1 MLRYRYELMRTT
13 AISSRLV
20 HLLLLL
26 IIVELTL
33 ATAYVHLT
41 LGGLDKTLNGLGF
54 LALGA
59 AYVAT
64 SLLPFDSVRRLSWL
78 PRIGLAVFALGTIAA
93 YLVIGPYFQLGWI
106 TKGIEVAIIGLVI
119 VDVLVD

>member
-1 MLRYRYELMRTT
+1 MLGYRYQLMRTT

-64 SLLPFDSVRRLSWL
+64 ALLPFDFVRRLSWL
-78 PRIGLAVFALGTIAA
+78 PRIGLAVFALGTIGA
-93 YLVIGPYFQLGWI
+93 YVVIGPYFQLGWI

-119 VDVLVD
+119 V

>member
-1 MLRYRYELMRTT
+1 MLGYRYQLMRTT

-41 LGGLDKTLNGLGF
+41 LG
-54 LALGA
+54 A
-59 AYVAT
+59 AYVVTA
-64 SLLPFDSVRRLSWL
+64 LLPFDFVRRLSWL
-78 PRIGLAVFALGTIAA
+78 PRIGLAVFALGTIGA

-119 VDVLVD
+119 